1 MNKYLKLIKKIDWVV
16 LVAII
21 LLVSLGLLLIYS
33 TSASLAG
40 VFDYSNLKKQI
51 LALVIGVAL
60 FIVLIFVDY
69 KLFKTLFDD
78 GVDCYILNTGHF
90 MGKKVEP
97 RHTLGAIEAIV
108 DGTADFKKWV
118 PFQEI
123 EIMEMEGF
131 NTNLDDAEY
140 KNSFIRHFVQRISFV
155 ESRQTHLGGVDT
167 LPAEAVKSLYAVIS
181 QLHDTSEDESV
192 AELVAADL
200 NTEGI

>member
-1 MNKYLKLIKKIDWVV
+1 MPPIVKLKGS
-16 LVAII
+16 A
-21 LLVSLGLLLIYS
+21 LGSVMGATLATKR
-33 TSASLAG
+33 TSAEKLAEG
-40 VFDYSNLKKQI
+40 VDPDQ
-51 LALVIGVAL
+51 LVVEPYANPFRTYPL
-60 FIVLIFVDY
+60 SVDY

-108 DGTADFKKWV
+108 DGTADFKKWE
-118 PFQEI
+118 PFQEM

-167 LPAEAVKSLYAVIS
+167 LPAEAVKSLYALIS
-181 QLHDTSEDESV
+181 QLHDTSEEESV
-192 AELVAADL
+192 NELVAEDL
-200 NTEGI
+200 NTGGI